1 MEFKAEANPR
11 ISITLDGRAEITF
24 TTSKSTLPAIE
35 ELKDKDLLV
44 KVTSFQKRRSLSQ
57 NAYLWVLLGELGQ
70 KLNLSKEE
78 LYKTYVKDYG
88 VYEVLPIR
96 NDVVERFI
104 HIWQSKC
111 LGWVCE
117 VLKESKL
124 RGYTNVIAYFGSSTY
139 KTDEIK
145 NLLDAVIRDCNE
157 MGINTMSMS
166 DIMLLYNEN
175 ETK

>member
-1 MEFKAEANPR
+1 MEFKAKANPR

-24 TTSKSTLPAIE
+24 TTSKSTLAAIE
-35 ELKDKDLLV
+35 NLKDKDLLV

-78 LYKTYVKDYG
+78 IYKTYIKDYG
-88 VYEVLPIR
+88 IYEVLPIR
-96 NDVVERFI
+96 NDSVQRFI
-104 HIWQSKC
+104 HIWQSKG

-117 VLKESKL
+117 ILKQSKIN
-124 RGYTNVIAYFGSSTY
+124 GYTNVIAYFGSSTY
-139 KTDEIK
+139 RTEEMK
-145 NLLDAVIRDCNE
+145 NLLDAVIRDCE
-157 MGINTMSMS
+157 EQGINTMSMS

-175 ETK
+175 ET